1 MRADHVTIGVF
12 QRSHLDTA
20 GGALC
25 QRPGPSPCWRPCA
38 GLAAPARLSCTGP
51 RRGATAPRARVG
63 GHGSGLTS
71 GSRAGW
77 GQVAKVAK
85 RHSRL
90 ATTADLYTHVLREVQ
105 RSGSDRIGDLLVEHG
120 LGRPVVTGP

>member
-1 MRADHVTIGVF
+1 M
-12 QRSHLDTA
+12 
-20 GGALC
+20 
-25 QRPGPSPCWRPCA
+25 
-38 GLAAPARLSCTGP
+38 
-51 RRGATAPRARVG
+51 
-63 GHGSGLTS
+63 
-71 GSRAGW
+71 
-77 GQVAKVAK
+77 AK